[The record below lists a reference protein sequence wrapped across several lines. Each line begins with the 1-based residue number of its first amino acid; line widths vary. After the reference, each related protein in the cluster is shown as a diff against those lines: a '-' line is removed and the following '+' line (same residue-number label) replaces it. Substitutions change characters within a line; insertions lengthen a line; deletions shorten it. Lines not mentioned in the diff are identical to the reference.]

1 MSADLD
7 EAFRVVREQTTEPRN
22 SGAATRRAVLA
33 RVQARKRKRA
43 RLVSVFVPIA
53 AVLVISA
60 AWAAASGRL
69 ARWVMPSSVPNVAAP
84 SAHNDQASALPDPLR
99 PLPSSSASL
108 PIAPLRSIENRASTA
123 TLNAPLTTADAPEY
137 LAMPHAVA
145 SRSSAE
151 RSISPREQAL
161 YETAHQAHFATRVPA
176 TALPAWDAYLAEFP
190 NGRFALEARYNRAIC
205 LVRLGRHDEARAALQ
220 PFANG
225 EAGGYRQQDAIAL
238 LHALRTADAGAAP

>member
-7 EAFRVVREQTTEPRN
+7 EAFRVVREQTMKPRN
-22 SGAATRRAVLA
+22 SGVATRRAVLA

-43 RLVSVFVPIA
+43 RLVSVFLPIA

-69 ARWVMPSSVPNVAAP
+69 ARWVEPSSVPGVAAS
-84 SAHNDQASALPDPLR
+84 SAHNAKASALPDPFR

-108 PIAPLRSIENRASTA
+108 PIAPLSSVGNRASLG
-123 TLNAPLTTADAPEY
+123 TLNAPLTAGAPPEQ
-137 LAMPHAVA
+137 LAVPHAVA

-151 RSISPREQAL
+151 LRVSPREQAL
-161 YETAHQAHFATRVPA
+161 YETAHQAHFAARAPA

-205 LVRLGRHDEARAALQ
+205 LVRLGRHDAARAALQ

-238 LHALRTADAGAAP
+238 LDALSAADAGAAP

>member
-7 EAFRVVREQTTEPRN
+7 EAFRAVREQTAEPRN
-22 SGAATRRAVLA
+22 SGMATRRAMLA
-33 RVQARKRKRA
+33 QVQARERNRA
-43 RLVSVFVPIA
+43 RLVSVFVPLA
-53 AVLVISA
+53 ALLVISV

-69 ARWVMPSSVPNVAAP
+69 TRRVMPSSVPGVAAP

-108 PIAPLRSIENRASTA
+108 PIAPLSSVENRASTA
-123 TLNAPLTTADAPEY
+123 ARNAPLTTGAPPEH
-137 LAMPHAVA
+137 LAVPPAAA

-151 RSISPREQAL
+151 LRVSPREQAL
-161 YETAHQAHFATRVPA
+161 YETAHQAHFAARAPA
-176 TALPAWDAYLAEFP
+176 AALPAWDAYLAEFP
-190 NGRFALEARYNRAIC
+190 DGRFALEARYNRAIC
-205 LVRLGRHDEARAALQ
+205 LVRLGRHDAARAALQ

-238 LHALRTADAGAAP
+238 LDALRTADAGAAP